1 MVAPS
6 QPLGGTDAK
15 GECHENC
22 EAEDNVEKVEHGMAP
37 QVAGPD
43 TAFSAR
49 KGSIREGAGSRKER
63 VKERVS
69 GR

>member
-15 GECHENC
+15 GEGHENC
-22 EAEDNVEKVEHGMAP
+22 EAEDDVEKVKHGRSP
-37 QVAGPD
+37 WVAVLD
-43 TAFSAR
+43 TAVSVR

-69 GR
+69 RR